1 MLEGRKL
8 GILRHGRVNGLR
20 RLINSLH
27 QSSSH
32 MGNRKELAML
42 ASKSDRYLRSVPYC
56 PITFPVTAP
65 ALIPITLSTP

>member
-32 MGNRKELAML
+32 MGKARVTVTSEA
-42 ASKSDRYLRSVPYC
+42 YLIVQ
-56 PITFPVTAP
+56 
-65 ALIPITLSTP
+65 